1 MDRDVGLRSVTSQ
14 GWLSSTSLEF
24 QRAILAGCDCRPL
37 EAGAPLQVGGEDH
50 GEMIGLARGVLEL
63 RTTLGPADTAIM
75 HFAHPVFWLGFV
87 PTLFKQPRRV
97 AASARTKAWLVRVP
111 ETTLRRALKDNP
123 QWWAFFLQP
132 LLEYGDLTVTIAADL
147 MIRDSDRRCAAALL
161 RLAGRRYAAPQD
173 VTPVE
178 VPLTQNELAGAAN
191 LSRNSVG
198 TILQRLEKRGFVE
211 VGYGAMTVRTPAALR
226 AFVDLG

>member
-1 MDRDVGLRSVTSQ
+1 MDLDDGMRIVTSQ
-14 GWLSSTSLEF
+14 GWLSATSLDF
-24 QRAILAGCDCRPL
+24 QRAILSGCDCRPL
-37 EAGAPLQVGGEDH
+37 EVGASLQAGGEDH
-50 GEMIGLARGVLEL
+50 GEMIGLVRGILEL
-63 RTTLGPADTAIM
+63 RTILGPADTAIM

-97 AASARTKAWLVRVP
+97 AAAAKTRAWLVRVP
-111 ETTLRRALKDNP
+111 EATIKRTLKENP

-147 MIRDSDRRCAAALL
+147 LIRDSERRCAAAQL
-161 RLAGRRYAAPQD
+161 RLAGRRYAGPQD

-198 TILQRLEKRGFVE
+198 TMLRRPATRGFVE
-211 VGYGAMTVRTPAALR
+211 VGYGTMTVRTPAALR
-226 AFVDLG
+226 AFDDQG

>member
-1 MDRDVGLRSVTSQ
+1 MDRDEGLRTVTSQ

-24 QRAILAGCDCRPL
+24 QQAILAGCDCRAL
-37 EAGAPLQVGGEDH
+37 EAGTPLQVGGEHH
-50 GEMIGLARGVLEL
+50 GEMIGLARGILEL

-87 PTLFKQPRRV
+87 PTLFKQSRRA

-111 ETTLRRALKDNP
+111 ETTLRRTLKDNP
-123 QWWAFFLQP
+123 QWWAFFLRP
-132 LLEYGDLTVTIAADL
+132 LLEYGDLTVAIAADL
-147 MIRDSDRRCAAALL
+147 LIRDSERRCAAALL
-161 RLAGRRYAAPQD
+161 RLAGRRYAGPRD
-173 VTPVE
+173 ITPVE

-198 TILQRLEKRGFVE
+198 TMLQRLEKRGFVE
-211 VGYGAMTVRTPAALR
+211 VGYGTMTVRRPAALR
-226 AFVDLG
+226 AFVDRG